1 MNSYRGSGG
10 GGHLARGCGLSDEEI
25 KERLKTSTD
34 KDLRYYMI
42 KWIEKKTE
50 VDIKADNNWRLI
62 PENDLE
68 PLIEKEIISLFKSE
82 L

>member
-1 MNSYRGSGG
+1 VNSYRGSGG
-10 GGHLARGCGLSDEEI
+10 GGHLARGCGFSDEEI

-50 VDIKADNNWRLI
+50 VDIKADNNWKLI

-68 PLIEKEIISLFKSE
+68 PLIEKEIISLFNSE
-82 L
+82 F